1 MLTKLNRRAR
11 WLTFVSL
18 IVLQA
23 FLSLGSTQVVAA
35 LTHMLSSKKGNIPII
50 AETQHANWHT
60 IIESDRGSESGDN
73 LHVEAE
79 VSLKR
84 ESTTVQAFSN
94 DSLTVDEVLPEGIV
108 SEAKSEGDQEQETLL
123 SDNSMNGKVSIA
135 SYEQQVLPTVVADDV
150 ALFDERAIKEQY
162 EPVAVTATGYYA
174 GPQST
179 GKDPSH
185 PEYGITY
192 SGIKVVRDRDA
203 LSTIAADIEVF
214 PLGTILY
221 IPGYGYGVVADTGSA
236 VKGMII
242 DLYFET
248 IEDVY
253 NEWGKKDL
261 DVYVI
266 EKGEGKLTGDMFSYF
281 QTIYTKI

>member
-94 DSLTVDEVLPEGIV
+94 DSVTVDE
-108 SEAKSEGDQEQETLL
+108 
-123 SDNSMNGKVSIA
+123 
-135 SYEQQVLPTVVADDV
+135 VLPTVVADEV